1 MAVGILGINR
11 MTTPQFQQTFATTM
25 DASRRTSSHC
35 RFAREAGRCL
45 RSNGSKNRRNAC
57 RCVFRPRTCGIFAA
71 AILFGFAIA
80 GAIAAEAEPTS
91 LRGLLPLN
99 PTVPE
104 GLGVNIHFTDAR
116 PGEMEMLAAGG
127 FTWVRMDLSWS
138 GTERVKGE
146 YDFRPFERLLDS
158 LDKHGIRAML
168 ILDYHNRFYDEGLS
182 PYTDEGRAAFARW
195 AAAAV
200 AKFKGRGVLWEM
212 YNEPNISFWK
222 PRPNPPDY
230 IKLAIEVGK
239 AIRATA
245 PDELYVGPATSRIDM
260 PFLEACFE
268 AGLLE
273 YWDAVTVHPYRQTAP
288 ETVVPEYANLR
299 RAIERHAPA
308 GKHIPIIS
316 GEWGY
321 SAVWQRFDADRQARY
336 LARQWLVN
344 LSQSVPLSIWYDWR
358 DDGKDPKEPEHHF
371 GTVGHDYRRDQ
382 QPVFEPKPA
391 YRAAQTLTRCLKGL
405 QFNKRLDV
413 GDPDD
418 WCLLFAAGDRQVL
431 ACWTTRP
438 GDPREVVLPT
448 GRGRF
453 QVVNLTGE
461 KVVQQEADAAGLRLS
476 LSGDVQYVVP
486 AEGCD
491 ALRVAAAWQTAPAT
505 IAARAG
511 EPIRVALSLRN
522 PLDRPIRVS
531 HSDQPRP
538 ATIDKDG
545 SVSLAFASSADPVK
559 RDMICE
565 LKIDGMPTLRQRV
578 GVEITNPVEIAA
590 AALLADRFLLRINY
604 PAADGLE
611 GSIHWE
617 VGNTTKM
624 AESSTALRLESGKS
638 GAMIVGLFTSPIE
651 SEARVGWRLVSGK
664 TVLAESV
671 PTLYRRADDFGR
683 HTAETLAAAYDVQFD
698 GDRQVEGRG
707 TAALEDP
714 KDGPVAPGIRSLRI
728 DYQFG
733 EGWKFLQLKPK
744 GRHDPLPGRPKGL
757 LLWVYGDE
765 SGNRIRMRVLDS
777 TGQCFQPHG
786 EAVAWRGWRQV
797 ALRLDDDQVGHWGG
811 RNDGTIHYPI
821 RLDTLVLIDGTRKA
835 NRGQIYVAAPMWIE

>member
-1 MAVGILGINR
+1 
-11 MTTPQFQQTFATTM
+11 MTNAQLQQNSATTS
-25 DASRRTSSHC
+25 DASRRTAGVF
-35 RFAREAGRCL
+35 RFASEVGRSL
-45 RSNGSKNRRNAC
+45 RSIDFWNRRKAC
-57 RCVFRPRTCGIFAA
+57 RCAFRPQTS
-71 AILFGFAIA
+71 
-80 GAIAAEAEPTS
+80 AIAATAIIFGLALACGVAGEPEQKN

-99 PTVPE
+99 PSVPD

-116 PGEMEMLAAGG
+116 PGEMEMLEGGG

-200 AKFKGRGVLWEM
+200 SKFKGRGIIWEM

-239 AIRATA
+239 AIRAVA
-245 PDELYVGPATSRIDM
+245 PDELYVGPATSQIDL
-260 PFLEACFE
+260 PFLTACFE

-273 YWDAVTVHPYRQTAP
+273 YWDAVTVHPYRQSAP
-288 ETVVPEYANLR
+288 ETVVPEYLKLR
-299 RAIERHAPA
+299 RKIDRFAPA
-308 GKHIPIIS
+308 GKHLPIIS

-358 DDGKDPKEPEHHF
+358 NNGKNPKEPEHHF
-371 GTVGHDYRRDQ
+371 GTVQHDYRRGE

-391 YRAAQTLTRCLKGL
+391 YRAAQTLTRCLSGL
-405 QFNKRLDV
+405 RFNKRLDV
-413 GDPDD
+413 GQADD
-418 WCLLFAAGDRQVL
+418 WCLLFAAGDRQAL

-438 GDPREVVLPT
+438 GAPREVVLPT
-448 GRGRF
+448 GPGKF
-453 QVVNLTGE
+453 QVVSLTGE
-461 KVVQQEADAAGLRLS
+461 EFVQQEADAAGLRLS
-476 LSGDVQYVVP
+476 LSGDVRYVLP
-486 AEGCD
+486 ANGSD
-491 ALRVAAAWQTAPAT
+491 SLRVAAAWQTAPST
-505 IAARAG
+505 ISARAG

-531 HSDQPRP
+531 HADQPKP
-538 ATIDKDG
+538 ATIDGGGKT
-545 SVSLAFASSADPVK
+545 SLAFVSSADPVK
-559 RDMICE
+559 GDMVCE

-578 GVEITNPVEIAA
+578 GVEITNPVEAA
-590 AALLADRFLLRINY
+590 PAALFADRFVLRVHY
-604 PAADGLE
+604 PSADGLE
-611 GSIHWE
+611 GRIDWSAD
-617 VGNTTKM
+617 NLPKM
-624 AESSTALRLESGKS
+624 AESSTAFRLESGTPS
-638 GAMIVGLFTSPIE
+638 ALIVAAFASPVE
-651 SEARVGWRLVSGK
+651 REARIGWRLVSGT
-664 TVLAESV
+664 TVHAESA
-671 PTLYRRADDFGR
+671 PTAYRHADDFGR
-683 HTAETLAAAYDVQFD
+683 YTAESLAAAYDLQWD
-698 GDRQVEGRG
+698 GDRKVEAHG
-707 TAALEDP
+707 TVALEDP
-714 KDGPVAPGIRSLRI
+714 KDGPMASGVSSLRI
-728 DYQFG
+728 DYRFG
-733 EGWKFLQLKPK
+733 ESWKFLQLKPK
-744 GRHDPLPGRPKGL
+744 GRQEPLPGRPKAL

-786 EAVAWRGWRQV
+786 EAVSWRGWRQA
-797 ALRLDDDQVGHWGG
+797 ALRLDDDHIGHWGG
-811 RNDGTIHYPI
+811 RNDGVIHYPI
-821 RLDTLVLIDGTRKA
+821 RLDTLVLLDSTRKA
-835 NRGQIYVAAPMWIE
+835 NQGQIYVAAPMWIE